1 MSAPAASAA
10 LIAVGLVAAR
20 ASRAGRRLIVR
31 PRHWA
36 AAVAGGL
43 VIVLS
48 CTLDAPRVMDGG
60 LPGAYPWPVF
70 VAGMLLAV
78 LAAVDVLRR
87 GRRAPAVAAG

>member
-31 PRHWA
+31 PWHWA

-43 VIVLS
+43 VIDRHVLYVFALGLLLGALVVYS
-48 CTLDAPRVMDGG
+48 SRTLRSVGRAGPCAG
-60 LPGAYPWPVF
+60 LPSLP
-70 VAGMLLAV
+70 
-78 LAAVDVLRR
+78 LRSSANR
-87 GRRAPAVAAG
+87 